1 MIDKMN
7 QHKSTKY
14 KLTVTQLGKGKIYHT
29 SLMIFCGANFG
40 ANKKPPTELFSVS
53 G

>member
-1 MIDKMN
+1 MN

-14 KLTVTQLGKGKIYHT
+14 KRTVTRLKNGNIYHT
-29 SLMIFCGANFG
+29 IFVIFCGANFG
-40 ANKKPPTELFSVS
+40 ANKKPPTELIPVS

>member
-14 KLTVTQLGKGKIYHT
+14 KLTVTQFGKGKIYHT
-29 SLMIFCGANFG
+29 SLMIFCGANCMQIK
-40 ANKKPPTELFSVS
+40 NHLLSLPL
-53 G
+53 